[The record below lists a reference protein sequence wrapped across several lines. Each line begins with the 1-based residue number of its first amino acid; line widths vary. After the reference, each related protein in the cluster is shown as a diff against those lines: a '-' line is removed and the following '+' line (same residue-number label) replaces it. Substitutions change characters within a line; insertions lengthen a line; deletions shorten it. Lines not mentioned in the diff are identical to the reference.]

1 MTPEESARDRAEAQE
16 RAKENKP
23 KDTKTKEGKDKQ

>member
-16 RAKENKP
+16 RAKELIKDKP
-23 KDTKTKEGKDKQ
+23 KIKEGKDKQ